1 MKFKTNY
8 PFVMVHGMLGFGKGV
23 MLNDYLLPYWGML
36 SGDLTAYLKG
46 EGFEVYNP
54 GVGPVS
60 SAWDRACELYAQ
72 LVGGTVDYGK
82 AHSEKYGHKRFGR
95 TYSKPVFEGW
105 GAQKKVNLVGHSH
118 GAATIRLLATLMTQ
132 GNAQEVEVTPKDEIS
147 PLFTGGK
154 ADWIYS
160 ITTMAGVHEGT
171 TLMYSFKKPVDTIE
185 KMTTYIANFTGGTL
199 AKFWDFQ
206 MEQWNLN
213 GFEDG
218 KSTKSPINKDI
229 QKDVIASKDTVYYDV
244 SLMGAKEVNEKIE
257 CVDSIYYFSFPCRKT
272 SQKFFTKERQE
283 TPMLSMHCCFRPFSK
298 SMGKYKENTFNDIKI
313 DERWLANDGCVPT
326 FSSRAPLK
334 EPSIDVYDA
343 KGKYQKG
350 IWHIY
355 DDTLLDHLQI
365 VGGFLPRTK
374 PVQLRKIYR
383 DHFRLINGLK

>member
-23 MLNDYLLPYWGML
+23 ILNDYLLPYWGML
-36 SGDLTAYLKG
+36 SGDLTTYLKG

-118 GAATIRLLATLMTQ
+118 GAATIRLLA
-132 GNAQEVEVTPKDEIS
+132 
-147 PLFTGGK
+147 
-154 ADWIYS
+154 
-160 ITTMAGVHEGT
+160 